1 MTMMAPLTEI
11 AATPRKE
18 MDSKFKFNNQPSVHK
33 VSNNSS
39 IILIVNSLF
48 KYFCSF
54 SIRI

>member
-33 VSNNSS
+33 VCYSLV
-39 IILIVNSLF
+39 ILIYS
-48 KYFCSF
+48 K
-54 SIRI
+54 I

>member
-33 VSNNSS
+33 YTNM
-39 IILIVNSLF
+39 IPPPPIF
-48 KYFCSF
+48 AQTKPRKFYY
-54 SIRI
+54 